1 MTSLAPILQRF
12 FTDRMITQ
20 KHASQHTIAAYRDTF
35 RLLLAYAQH
44 NTGTPPFRL
53 DLRQLDAS
61 LISGFLHHLQ
71 HQRHNSARTRNARLA
86 AIHSLFRYA
95 ALHAPDDAEVI
106 QRVLAIDGS
115 RTTTTLVNWLTTAE
129 SKALLDAPDRSTWT
143 GRRDHAML
151 LVLLRTGLRV
161 SELTQLTRGDVHLA
175 TGAHVRCEGKGR
187 KERCTPLDD
196 HSVTVLRDWLTTTS
210 GEATDPLFPSRRG
223 VLLSRDAVAARVT
236 HYHAIASQT
245 CSSLTEKTVSP
256 HTFRHTNAMDLRH
269 AGVDI
274 AVLALWLG
282 HADIKSTQPYLH
294 ADLEN
299 KERALALTSP
309 PDVPPGRYRPPDPLL
324 AFLENL

>member
-1 MTSLAPILQRF
+1 M
-12 FTDRMITQ
+12 
-20 KHASQHTIAAYRDTF
+20 
-35 RLLLAYAQH
+35 
-44 NTGTPPFRL
+44 
-53 DLRQLDAS
+53 
-61 LISGFLHHLQ
+61 
-71 HQRHNSARTRNARLA
+71 
-86 AIHSLFRYA
+86 
-95 ALHAPDDAEVI
+95 
-106 QRVLAIDGS
+106 
-115 RTTTTLVNWLTTAE
+115 
-129 SKALLDAPDRSTWT
+129 
-143 GRRDHAML
+143 
-151 LVLLRTGLRV
+151 
-161 SELTQLTRGDVHLA
+161 
-175 TGAHVRCEGKGR
+175 
-187 KERCTPLDD
+187 
-196 HSVTVLRDWLTTTS
+196 LRDWLTTTS

>member
-1 MTSLAPILQRF
+1 MRLA
-12 FTDRMITQ
+12 
-20 KHASQHTIAAYRDTF
+20 
-35 RLLLAYAQH
+35 
-44 NTGTPPFRL
+44 
-53 DLRQLDAS
+53 QLDHK
-61 LISGFLHHLQ
+61 LVTGFLHHLDTE
-71 HQRHNSARTRNARLA
+71 RGNTARTRNNRLA

-175 TGAHVRCEGKGR
+175 TGAHIRCTGKGR
-187 KERCTPLDD
+187 KERCTPLDE

-274 AVLALWLG
+274 AVLALWRG
-282 HADIKSTQPYLH
+282 HAVLKSTQ
-294 ADLEN
+294 
-299 KERALALTSP
+299 
-309 PDVPPGRYRPPDPLL
+309 
-324 AFLENL
+324 